1 MVWVS
6 VWCGSVCSVW
16 CGCVCGRGEC
26 VLWVSLWYV
35 VWVCGVW
42 CECVVC
48 GVGECVMCDVG
59 ECVVCGVAEVCGDRS
74 EGSEGWAWGG
84 Q

>member
-1 MVWVS
+1 M
-6 VWCGSVCSVW
+6 CGVW
-16 CGCVCGRGEC
+16 CGCVVCGVGEC

-48 GVGECVMCDVG
+48 VVGKFVVCGVGVWC
-59 ECVVCGVAEVCGDRS
+59 ECVVCGVWCG
-74 EGSEGWAWGG
+74 
-84 Q
+84 